1 MLRKLVIS
9 LIVFLTVIT
18 LLSYLISNKM
28 IFIASLMVDITV
40 IVFAILVWLNDRQ
53 YSHQMGQRIISFPDI
68 NMLIDII
75 QKQSNMLKFDKIENR
90 EDLIEV
96 YRGKQ
101 KVLTAELEKDESG
114 NILKIDGKYIAK
126 IQAPE
131 YVLQNIDEEIWSHIG
146 RKK

>member
-18 LLSYLISNKM
+18 LLSYFMSNKM

-40 IVFAILVWLNDRQ
+40 IVFAILVWLNDRH

-75 QKQSNMLKFDKIENR
+75 QKQSNMLKFDKIENK
-90 EDLIEV
+90 EELIEV
-96 YRGKQ
+96 YRGGQ

>member
-9 LIVFLTVIT
+9 LIIFLTVIT
-18 LLSYLISNKM
+18 LLSYLTSNKM
-28 IFIASLMVDITV
+28 IFTASLMVDITV
-40 IVFAILVWLNDRQ
+40 IIFAILVWLNDRQ

-75 QKQSNMLKFDKIENR
+75 QKQSNMLKFDRIENR

>member
-18 LLSYLISNKM
+18 LLSYFTSNKM
-28 IFIASLMVDITV
+28 IFIASLMVDITI
-40 IVFAILVWLNDRQ
+40 IVFAILVWLNDRH

>member
-28 IFIASLMVDITV
+28 IFIASLMVDITI
-40 IVFAILVWLNDRQ
+40 IVFAILVWLNDRH

>member
-18 LLSYLISNKM
+18 LLSYFTSNKM
-28 IFIASLMVDITV
+28 IFIASLMVDITI

-90 EDLIEV
+90 EELIEV
-96 YRGKQ
+96 YRGGQ

>member
-40 IVFAILVWLNDRQ
+40 IVFAILVWLNDRH

-75 QKQSNMLKFDKIENR
+75 QKQSNMLKFDKIENK
-90 EDLIEV
+90 EELIEV
-96 YRGKQ
+96 YRGGQ